1 MTFKQCLVKRV
12 LRFASLFLTVLALIG
27 STAVLH
33 VEAQPASNHSQ
44 LTAQPTIVVRVAT
57 PAVTVERLPSEA
69 RSTINLIRKGGPF
82 PYTKDGTVFRNRERR
97 LPQAATGYYREYT
110 VKTPG
115 SRDRGARRIV
125 TGQKGEIY
133 YTDDHYASFVR
144 VQ

>member
-12 LRFASLFLTVLALIG
+12 LRFASLFLTALALIG
-27 STAVLH
+27 FTAVLH

-44 LTAQPTIVVRVAT
+44 LTAQPTILVRVAT
-57 PAVTVERLPSEA
+57 PAVTVDRLPPEA

-82 PYTKDGTVFRNRERR
+82 PYAKDGTVFRNRERR

-115 SRDRGARRIV
+115 SRDRGARRLI
-125 TGQKGEIY
+125 TGRGGEIY
-133 YTDDHYASFVR
+133 YTGDHYASFVR